1 MKRMIYIAVLLLVLA
16 GCGKKVPAPAT
27 APATEPV
34 PVETLPAPAPT
45 EAPMTVEAL
54 VGPWYLDTAK
64 NDMADLRVLFGT
76 SMASGTSLEVRSNGQ
91 IGFSLGA
98 GAGGSGSYS
107 FDGSALH
114 GQFITYSGSEELACD
129 FAVVKEGDAL
139 WLAQSIY
146 DTTIYWTQE
155 EPAFEASVPDAYG
168 AVLDLYNK
176 ALYEGWDDERCRNG
190 GVNYLMG
197 SGLTAENVGWCT
209 RDVDGDGSP
218 ELLIG
223 SVGKP
228 YFYALYTLVDGQPK
242 QVVDATERSGWCI
255 EPDNILVNDGSNS
268 AFEHITMFYW
278 LKNGRLEL
286 NNGIIADYHAN
297 EGAPY
302 FLTTDLDDSRDNDTK
317 LSNEKAEE
325 LLKAYSSNYVVLDY
339 APFSQYAAG

>member
-1 MKRMIYIAVLLLVLA
+1 MKKTLCFLLAVMMLA
-16 GCGKKVPAPAT
+16 GCAKRTQAPAVS
-27 APATEPV
+27 PATEP
-34 PVETLPAPAPT
+34 PEAQTIPAPEPANPRT
-45 EAPMTVEAL
+45 EIGEL
-54 VGPWYLDTAK
+54 VGPWYLDSGRNNMTE
-64 NDMADLRVLFGT
+64 MRVLFGT
-76 SMASGTSLEVRSNGQ
+76 SMVSGSTMEIRSNGQ
-91 IGFSLGA
+91 ISFSIGA
-98 GAGGSGSYS
+98 GTGGAGSYR
-107 FDGSALH
+107 FDGQVLDGTFVS
-114 GQFITYSGSEELACD
+114 YMGSREEAYTFTVIRED
-129 FAVVKEGDAL
+129 GKL

-197 SGLTAENVGWCT
+197 NGLTAENVGWCT

-228 YFYALYTLVDGQPK
+228 NFYALYTLVDGQPK

-302 FLTTDLDDSRDNDTK
+302 FLTTDLDDRRDNDTK

-339 APFSQYAAG
+339 TPFSQYAAG